1 MARVTV
7 GPMSGGGWQVS
18 GGIGIFKTQRDA
30 VAAARRELET
40 SEGGELVVKNRDGK
54 VRQQDTIGRPDPH
67 KSKG

>member
-7 GPMSGGGWQVS
+7 GPKSDGWQVS

-30 VAAARRELET
+30 MAAARRGLET
-40 SEGGELVVKNRDGK
+40 SWGGELVVRNRDGK
-54 VRQQDTIGRPDPH
+54 VREQGAIDPR